1 MIVKKPRMLP
11 GSDKRFN
18 FRCFGL
24 PVLISGSWL
33 INCRQ
38 EEEAC
43 VTVIT
48 YLISDF
54 SFADIMPTS
63 QELYL
68 IDGRSDKKG
77 IGNLKVKGIWHLN
90 F

>member
-11 GSDKRFN
+11 GSDKCFN
-18 FRCFGL
+18 LRGFGH

-33 INCRQ
+33 IKCRQ
-38 EEEAC
+38 EDEAF
-43 VTVIT
+43 VTVFT

-54 SFADIMPTS
+54 LIRGQNVPF

-68 IDGRSDKKG
+68 IHGRFAGKS
-77 IGNLKVKGIWHLN
+77 NLCLI
-90 F
+90 